1 MKLETLTQFLTL
13 AVNNRASDVH
23 LQVGEHPL
31 FRING
36 QLAQV
41 KYHPLT
47 SEEMTAIVST
57 LAGQDRFEKRLSN
70 EDEFDVSYEIPGVG
84 RFRANVYKQRGMYG
98 AVLRVVPLEIKS
110 FEELHLP
117 KVMERLANLRRG
129 LVLASGATGNGK

>member
-1 MKLETLTQFLTL
+1 MKLETLNQFLTL

-41 KYHPLT
+41 KYHPLS
-47 SEEMTAIVST
+47 SEEMVAIIST
-57 LAGQDRFEKRLSN
+57 LAGEERFEEQFRDK
-70 EDEFDVSYEIPGVG
+70 DEFDVSYEIPDVC
-84 RFRANVYKQRGMYG
+84 RVRANVFKQRGCYA

-117 KVMERLANLRRG
+117 
-129 LVLASGATGNGK
+129 